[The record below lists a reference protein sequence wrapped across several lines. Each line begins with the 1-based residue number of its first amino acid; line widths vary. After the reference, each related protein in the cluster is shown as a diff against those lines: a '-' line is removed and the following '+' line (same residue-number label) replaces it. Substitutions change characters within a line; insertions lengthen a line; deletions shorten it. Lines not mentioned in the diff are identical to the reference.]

1 MALLNVLEKQITSA
15 SASSFEEKMISMFHW
30 DGWDSIDAPL
40 LTSLIVMAI
49 LMILGVIIG
58 IKARIGLKRKD
69 YLKKPKGIM
78 LLAEI
83 YYKTCN
89 NFAVSQMGEER
100 VTWGGYFWTLLA
112 YLFLSF
118 TISLFGLPSLVDW
131 LACPLCLAI
140 IMFTIIQAKGI
151 RYSKFG
157 YFKRF
162 TEPIFIFLP
171 INLVT
176 FWAPLISTTMRMFGN
191 ALSGTILIGLIQWA
205 LGNLSSNIFASMG
218 IAGTIQAGAAWEVF
232 WNQPWTWTSI
242 FLSPIP
248 VGILQSYFSL
258 FSGFIQTLVFAS
270 LSAIWISQEYPSESP
285 KKEKEVQV
293 EQAMVKE

>member
-1 MALLNVLEKQITSA
+1 MSVLNVYERTLTSA
-15 SASSFEEKMISMFHW
+15 SASSFEEKMATMFHW
-30 DGWDSIDAPL
+30 DGWESIDAPL
-40 LTSLIVMAI
+40 LTSLIVMVILAI
-49 LMILGVIIG
+49 LGIIIG
-58 IKARIGLKRKD
+58 VKARIGLKKKT

-78 LLAEI
+78 FLAEI
-83 YYKTCN
+83 YYNTCN
-89 NFAVSQMGEER
+89 NFAVSNMGEER
-100 VTWGGYFWTLLA
+100 ITWGGYFWTLLA
-112 YLFLSF
+112 YLFLAF
-118 TISLFGLPSLVDW
+118 TISLFAFPSLVDW

-140 IMFTIIQAKGI
+140 IMFTIIQVKGI
-151 RYSKFG
+151 KYSKFG

-191 ALSGTILIGLIQWA
+191 ALSGTILIGLIQWV
-205 LGNLSSNIFASMG
+205 LGNLSSNIFVSMG
-218 IAGTIQAGAAWEVF
+218 IAGTIQTSAAWSVF

-248 VGILQSYFSL
+248 VGILQIYFSL

-270 LSAIWISQEYPSESP
+270 LSAIWISQEMPSGASE
-285 KKEKEVQV
+285 KKEAGV